1 MKRPWPAV
9 AAVLLLISS
18 PAYAF
23 RCGSKLVVEGDTRA
37 QVRNKCGEPV
47 EVTHKSILRAPV
59 YWFHGRL
66 IEISSE
72 LVEVPVEIW
81 LYNLGP
87 NKFMQRLR
95 FEDGELIEI
104 ESLGYGFIPK

>member
-1 MKRPWPAV
+1 MTAQAYGRFYNGVYRP
-9 AAVLLLISS
+9 
-18 PAYAF
+18 
-23 RCGSKLVVEGDTRA
+23 LVSA
-37 QVRNKCGEPV
+37 
-47 EVTHKSILRAPV
+47 
-59 YWFHGRL
+59 FHGRL